1 MGKPLEATTDGLAAL
16 VPAPS
21 ARTRSRC
28 RQALE
33 SANLY
38 AVLELLAGRAATPTP
53 RPQLVARS
61 SDTAKVPARPAG
73 RSRPR
78 ELRPTTTRLTVRSCS
93 IPTGRPVRGPRRSLG
108 INDTGGCHD
117 RIERKAAAGTS
128 VPEARKSP
136 GCSWKAALSDLA
148 RFRSSAAPPVAPDR
162 TLGMSPKRS

>member
-1 MGKPLEATTDGLAAL
+1 MDGLAAL

-21 ARTRSRC
+21 TRTRPHC

-38 AVLELLAGRAATPTP
+38 AVLELLAVRAATPTP

-61 SDTAKVPARPAG
+61 SDTAKVPARPA
-73 RSRPR
+73 RARAHESFARRRPGLLYVPAPLQPEGLLEGSGAAGHQR
-78 ELRPTTTRLTVRSCS
+78 H
-93 IPTGRPVRGPRRSLG
+93 RRS
-108 INDTGGCHD
+108 HD

-162 TLGMSPKRS
+162 TLEMSPLRSSAI